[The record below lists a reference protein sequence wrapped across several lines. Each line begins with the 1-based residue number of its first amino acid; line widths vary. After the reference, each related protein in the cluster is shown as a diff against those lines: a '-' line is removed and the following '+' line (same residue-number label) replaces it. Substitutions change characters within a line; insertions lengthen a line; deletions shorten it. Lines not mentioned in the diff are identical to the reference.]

1 MNLKKVILIVILI
14 SIICILGIVIFKGGE
29 YRSQNNNKLKVV
41 ASNFACYDFLRAI
54 IGDSDNI
61 QLEFLLGPGKDS
73 HSYDPTAQDLI
84 SIQSSDL
91 FVYVG
96 GEMENWSKKVLSS
109 LNNTKKVIC
118 ISEDVETIE
127 EQEIDGAEEEQEE
140 KVEGS
145 FDEHIW
151 TSPKNA
157 ILMIKSLQKALEEID
172 SENSSKYQENAK
184 NYINEIRDIDNE
196 IREIVNNKVR
206 DRLIFADKMPMQ
218 YFINYYGLK
227 VSAAFP
233 GCSTD
238 TEPSASTIAYLE
250 RKVKE
255 ENIPVV
261 LYVELNDGRVAKIIS
276 DEAGA
281 KCEAMQIQTMHNISK
296 DDFENRRDMG
306 KSYEEKHLCIKKSIT
321 INTEFT
327 IDKKYRRY
335 YNYIN
340 LVNCE
345 EDGSKIKVASRDN

>member
-1 MNLKKVILIVILI
+1 MNLKKLILIVILI
-14 SIICILGIVIFKGGE
+14 AIILMVGFIIFKSGDNKT
-29 YRSQNNNKLKVV
+29 QNNDKIKIV

-54 IGDSDNI
+54 IGDSNDI
-61 QLEFLLGPGKDS
+61 ELIFLLGPGKDS

-84 SIQSSDL
+84 SIQNSDL

-96 GEMENWSKKVLSS
+96 GEMENWSSKVLSS
-109 LNNTKKVIC
+109 LDTTKKVIC
-118 ISEDVETIE
+118 ISDDIETIK
-127 EQEIDGAEEEQEE
+127 EQEIDGAEEEHDE

-157 ILMIKSLQKALEEID
+157 ILMIQSLQKAVEEID
-172 SENSSKYQENAK
+172 NENSSKYQENAK
-184 NYINEIRDIDNE
+184 NYIKQIEEIDNQ
-196 IREIVNNKVR
+196 IREIVNSKVR

-261 LYVELNDGRVAKIIS
+261 LYVELNDGRVAKIIA
-276 DEAGA
+276 DEAGEN
-281 KCEAMQIQTMHNISK
+281 CEAMQIQTMHNISK
-296 DDFENRRDMG
+296 DDFQN
-306 KSYEEKHLCIKKSIT
+306 EETWVSLMIR
-321 INTEFT
+321 N
-327 IDKKYRRY
+327 IDVLRKALK
-335 YNYIN
+335 
-340 LVNCE
+340 
-345 EDGSKIKVASRDN
+345 